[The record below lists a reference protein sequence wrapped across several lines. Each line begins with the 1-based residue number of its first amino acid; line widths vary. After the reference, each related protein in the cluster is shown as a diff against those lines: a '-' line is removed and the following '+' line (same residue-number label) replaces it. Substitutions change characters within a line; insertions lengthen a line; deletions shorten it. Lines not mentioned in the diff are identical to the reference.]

1 VRTILLSAALVFVL
15 AVIFTGPVGF
25 AQGTAGTPASS
36 SDAAR
41 SSSDGALVK
50 TYCATCH
57 NDRTRSGELSLENA
71 DLTNIPAHPE
81 LWEKVIRK
89 VRAGMMPPAGMPRP
103 DAATF
108 EAFVSRLETTIDRA
122 AAARPRPGRTALHRL
137 NRAEYANAI
146 RDLLSLEIDATALLP
161 PDDESSG
168 FDNIA
173 DVLTVSPSLMERYL
187 SAAWNISRIALGNL
201 NITPSTATY
210 RVRPDLSQ
218 DQQLEGLPPGTRG
231 GMKIEHTF
239 PVDAEYV
246 IKLRLWRNT
255 FDLMRGMEDPHDIE
269 IAMDGAR
276 LTVVTAGGRDDFGQM
291 AENPGTFGAELDR
304 RLTVRLPV
312 KAGTHT
318 IWATTVLKS
327 QAPRD
332 DLIKPFMRTT
342 IDGLDIMGDP
352 SVDRI
357 TIEGPYAATGPG
369 DTSSR
374 RKILQCRPATPV
386 QETTCAR
393 QILTSLA
400 RQAYRKPVDASTGDV
415 LMNFYARGRKNSPS
429 TSSGP
434 SRAESRDGDFER
446 GIESALQFILASPEF
461 LFRVETDPP
470 SRVALRRDESPAVY
484 RLGDLE
490 LASRLSFFLWSSLP
504 DEPLIALAAQGRLK
518 QPAVLEQQVRRM
530 LADPRSK
537 TLIDNFA
544 EQWLHLRNLKNS
556 NPDLGAFPD
565 FDDNLRQAMK
575 QETELFFDSIM
586 REDRSVVDLLN
597 ADYTFVNERLAR
609 HYGMPN
615 IYGSRFRRVQVS
627 NEARRG
633 LLGQASILT
642 VTSYPNRTSPVER
655 GKWILTNLLGVPP
668 QPPPPNVPPL
678 PDSGADGK
686 VVSLRER
693 MERHRASPVCAGCHR
708 VMDPIGFS
716 MENFDGIGRWRAKE
730 DGTAI
735 DASGT
740 LFTGAKLDGVS
751 ALRQEMTRRP
761 EVFVGVL
768 TERML
773 TYAVGRGL
781 EYYDMPAVRKIVQDA
796 RSTDYKFSSIVLGV
810 TRSVPFSMKETTATV
825 RETR

>member
-1 VRTILLSAALVFVL
+1 MSISRRITVRGVLTSALGAFVV
-15 AVIFTGPVGF
+15 AVLTSPTGS
-25 AQGTAGTPASS
+25 AQGSAPAAAVKAAAPAPRAAADASS
-36 SDAAR
+36 SQSVVTR
-41 SSSDGALVK
+41 
-50 TYCATCH
+50 YCITCH
-57 NDRTRSGELSLENA
+57 NDRTKTGELTLEHA
-71 DLTNIPAHPE
+71 DLADVPKSAE
-81 LWEKVIRK
+81 LWEKAIRK
-89 VRAGMMPPAGMPRP
+89 IRAGQMPPAGMPRP
-103 DAATF
+103 DAAAL
-108 EAFVSRLETTIDRA
+108 EGFVSYLETSIDRA
-122 AAARPRPGRTALHRL
+122 ADASPRPGRTALHRL

-146 RDLLSLEIDATALLP
+146 RDLLALEIDSTALLP

-187 SAAWNISRIALGNL
+187 SASWNISRMALGNL
-201 NITPSTATY
+201 KIQPSMVTH

-218 DQQLEGLPPGTRG
+218 DQHIEGLPPGTRG
-231 GMKIEHTF
+231 GMLVEHTF

-246 IKLRLWRNT
+246 IKLRMWRNT

-269 IAMDGAR
+269 IAMDGKR
-276 LTVVTAGGRDDFGQM
+276 LTVVTVGGREDFGTM

-304 RLTVRLPV
+304 KLTVRLPV

-318 IWATTVLKS
+318 LWATTVLKS

-332 DLIKPFMRTT
+332 DLIKPFIRTT
-342 IDGLDIMGDP
+342 VDGLDIMGDP

-357 TIEGPYAATGPG
+357 TVEGPFAATSPG
-369 DTSSR
+369 DTASR
-374 RKILQCRPATPV
+374 RKILSCKPAAAA
-386 QETTCAR
+386 QEQACAR

-400 RQAYRKPVDASTGDV
+400 RQAYRKPVDRATTDV
-415 LMNFYARGRKNSPS
+415 LMDFYARGRK
-429 TSSGP
+429 TG
-434 SRAESRDGDFER
+434 GTFER
-446 GIESALQFILASPEF
+446 GIESALQFVLASPEF
-461 LFRVETDPP
+461 LFRIEPDPATTP
-470 SRVALRRDESPAVY
+470 KGIY
-484 RLGDLE
+484 QLGDVA

-504 DEPLIALAAQGRLK
+504 DETLITLAAQGKLR
-518 QPAVLEQQVRRM
+518 QPAVFEQQVRRM

-537 TLIDNFA
+537 TLVDNFA

-575 QETELFFDSIM
+575 EETELFFNSIM
-586 REDRSVVDLLN
+586 REDRSVMDLLN

-615 IYGSRFRRVQVS
+615 IYGSRFRRVQVP
-627 NEARRG
+627 NETRRG

-668 QPPPPNVPPL
+668 QPPPPNVPTL
-678 PDSGADGK
+678 PEAGADGK
-686 VVSLRER
+686 VLSLRER
-693 MERHRASPVCAGCHR
+693 MEKHRANPVCAGCHR
-708 VMDPIGFS
+708 SMDPIGFA
-716 MENFDGIGRWRAKE
+716 MENFDGIGRWRVKE
-730 DGTAI
+730 DQQPI
-735 DASGT
+735 DATGT
-740 LFTGAKLDGVS
+740 LFTGAKIDGIS
-751 ALRQEMTRRP
+751 GLRREIAAHP

-773 TYAVGRGL
+773 TYALGRGL
-781 EYYDMPAVRKIVQDA
+781 ESYDMPAVRKIVHDA
-796 RSTDYKFSSIVLGV
+796 RATNYRFSAIVLGV
-810 TRSVPFSMKETTATV
+810 TRSVPFQMKETSLKV

>member
-1 VRTILLSAALVFVL
+1 
-15 AVIFTGPVGF
+15 VGL
-25 AQGTAGTPASS
+25 AQGTAGPAALPGNAERSS
-36 SDAAR
+36 SDA
-41 SSSDGALVK
+41 ALVK
-50 TYCATCH
+50 TYCSTCH
-57 NDRTRSGELSLENA
+57 NDRTRSGELSLEHA
-71 DLTNIPAHPE
+71 DLTNIAEHPE

-108 EAFVSRLETTIDRA
+108 EAFVTRLETTIDRA
-122 AAARPRPGRTALHRL
+122 AAASPRPGRTALHRL

-187 SAAWNISRIALGNL
+187 SASWNISRMALGNV

-218 DQQLEGLPPGTRG
+218 DQQLDGLPPGTRG

-276 LTVVTAGGRDDFGQM
+276 LTVVTAGGREDFGRM
-291 AENPGTFGAELDR
+291 AENPGTFGAELDG

-357 TIEGPYAATGPG
+357 TVEGPYNTSGPG
-369 DTSSR
+369 DTASR
-374 RKILQCRPATPV
+374 RKILQCRPTAA
-386 QETTCAR
+386 QETDCAR
-393 QILTSLA
+393 RILTTLA
-400 RQAYRKPVDASTGDV
+400 RQAYRKPVDASTADT
-415 LMNFYARGRKNSPS
+415 LMNFYARGRKN
-429 TSSGP
+429 
-434 SRAESRDGDFER
+434 GDFER

-461 LFRVETDPP
+461 LFRVESDPVKGNAP
-470 SRVALRRDESPAVY
+470 VY

-504 DEPLIALAAQGRLK
+504 DEPLIALAAQGKLK

-575 QETELFFDSIM
+575 EETELFFDSIM
-586 REDRSVVDLLN
+586 REDRSVMDLLN

-615 IYGSRFRRVQVS
+615 IYGSRFRRVQVP

-668 QPPPPNVPPL
+668 QPPPPNIPPL
-678 PDSGADGK
+678 PDNGADGK

-693 MERHRASPVCAGCHR
+693 MERHRSNPVCAGCHR

-730 DGTAI
+730 DGISI

-740 LFTGAKLDGVS
+740 LFTGAKLDGVN
-751 ALRQEMTRRP
+751 ALRQEMTKRP

-773 TYAVGRGL
+773 TYAIGRGL
-781 EYYDMPAVRKIVQDA
+781 EYYDLPAVRTIVQDA
-796 RSTDYKFSSIVLGV
+796 RSSNYKFSSIVLGV
-810 TRSVPFSMKETTATV
+810 TRSVPFQMKETTVSV

>member
-1 VRTILLSAALVFVL
+1 LSISRRITVRGVLTSALGAFVV
-15 AVIFTGPVGF
+15 AVLTSPTGS
-25 AQGTAGTPASS
+25 AQGSAPAAAVKAAAPAPRAAADASS
-36 SDAAR
+36 SQSVVTR
-41 SSSDGALVK
+41 
-50 TYCATCH
+50 YCITCH
-57 NDRTRSGELSLENA
+57 NDRTKTGELTLEHA
-71 DLTNIPAHPE
+71 DLADVPKSAE
-81 LWEKVIRK
+81 LWEKAIRK
-89 VRAGMMPPAGMPRP
+89 IRAGQMPPAGMPRP
-103 DAATF
+103 DAAAL
-108 EAFVSRLETTIDRA
+108 EGFVSYLETSIDRA
-122 AAARPRPGRTALHRL
+122 ADASPRPGRTALHRL

-146 RDLLSLEIDATALLP
+146 RDLLALEIDSTALLP

-187 SAAWNISRIALGNL
+187 SASWNISRMALGNL
-201 NITPSTATY
+201 KIQPSMVTH

-218 DQQLEGLPPGTRG
+218 DQHIEGLPPGTRG
-231 GMKIEHTF
+231 GMLVEHTF

-246 IKLRLWRNT
+246 IKLRMWRNT

-269 IAMDGAR
+269 IAMDGKR
-276 LTVVTAGGRDDFGQM
+276 LTVVTVGGREDFGTM

-304 RLTVRLPV
+304 KLTVRLPV

-318 IWATTVLKS
+318 LWATTVLKS

-332 DLIKPFMRTT
+332 DLIKPFIRTT
-342 IDGLDIMGDP
+342 VDGLDIMGDP

-357 TIEGPYAATGPG
+357 TVEGPFAATSPG
-369 DTSSR
+369 DTASR
-374 RKILQCRPATPV
+374 RKILSCKPAAAA
-386 QETTCAR
+386 QEQACAR

-400 RQAYRKPVDASTGDV
+400 RQAYRKPVDRATTDV
-415 LMNFYARGRKNSPS
+415 LMDFYARGRK
-429 TSSGP
+429 TG
-434 SRAESRDGDFER
+434 GTFER
-446 GIESALQFILASPEF
+446 GIESALQFVLASPEF
-461 LFRVETDPP
+461 LFRIEPDPATTP
-470 SRVALRRDESPAVY
+470 KGIY
-484 RLGDLE
+484 QLGDVA

-504 DEPLIALAAQGRLK
+504 DETLITLAAQGKLR
-518 QPAVLEQQVRRM
+518 QPAVFEQQVRRM

-537 TLIDNFA
+537 TLVDNFA

-575 QETELFFDSIM
+575 EETELFFNSIM
-586 REDRSVVDLLN
+586 REDRSVMDLLN

-615 IYGSRFRRVQVS
+615 IYGSRFRRVQVP
-627 NEARRG
+627 NETRRG

-668 QPPPPNVPPL
+668 QPPPPNVPTL
-678 PDSGADGK
+678 PEAGADGK
-686 VVSLRER
+686 VLSLRER
-693 MERHRASPVCAGCHR
+693 MEKHRANPVCAGCHR
-708 VMDPIGFS
+708 SMDPIGFA
-716 MENFDGIGRWRAKE
+716 MENFDGIGRWRVKE
-730 DGTAI
+730 DQQPI
-735 DASGT
+735 DATGT
-740 LFTGAKLDGVS
+740 LFTGAKIDGIS
-751 ALRQEMTRRP
+751 GLRREIAAHP

-773 TYAVGRGL
+773 TYALGRGL
-781 EYYDMPAVRKIVQDA
+781 ESYDMPAVRKIVHDA
-796 RSTDYKFSSIVLGV
+796 RATNYRFSAIVLGV
-810 TRSVPFSMKETTATV
+810 TRSVPFQMKETSLKV

>member
-1 VRTILLSAALVFVL
+1 
-15 AVIFTGPVGF
+15 
-25 AQGTAGTPASS
+25 
-36 SDAAR
+36 
-41 SSSDGALVK
+41 
-50 TYCATCH
+50 
-57 NDRTRSGELSLENA
+57 
-71 DLTNIPAHPE
+71 
-81 LWEKVIRK
+81 
-89 VRAGMMPPAGMPRP
+89 
-103 DAATF
+103 
-108 EAFVSRLETTIDRA
+108 
-122 AAARPRPGRTALHRL
+122 
-137 NRAEYANAI
+137 
-146 RDLLSLEIDATALLP
+146 LLSLEIDATALLP

-173 DVLTVSPSLMERYL
+173 DVLSVSPSLMERYL
-187 SAAWNISRIALGNL
+187 SASWNISRTALGNV

-218 DQQLEGLPPGTRG
+218 DGHIEGLPPGTRG
-231 GMKIEHTF
+231 GMAIEHTF

-269 IAMDGAR
+269 IAMDGKR
-276 LTVVTAGGRDDFGQM
+276 LTVVTAGGRDDFGRM
-291 AENPGTFGAELDR
+291 AENPGTFGADLDR

-312 KAGTHT
+312 TAGTHT

-357 TIEGPYAATGPG
+357 TIEGPYAASGPG
-369 DTSSR
+369 DTASR
-374 RKILQCRPATPV
+374 RKILKCRPTTPT
-386 QETTCAR
+386 QETSCAR
-393 QILTSLA
+393 DILTTLA
-400 RQAYRKPVDASTGDV
+400 RQAYRKPVDASTANV
-415 LMNFYARGRKNSPS
+415 LMDFYARGRK
-429 TSSGP
+429 SG
-434 SRAESRDGDFER
+434 GNFER

-461 LFRVETDPP
+461 LFRVEPDPVKA
-470 SRVALRRDESPAVY
+470 SSPVY
-484 RLGDLE
+484 QLGDIE

-504 DEPLIALAAQGRLK
+504 DEPLIALAAQGKLK
-518 QPAVLEQQVRRM
+518 QPGVLAQQVKRM

-565 FDDNLRQAMK
+565 FDDNLRQSMK
-575 QETELFFDSIM
+575 EETELFFDSIM
-586 REDRSVVDLLN
+586 REDRSVMDLLN

-609 HYGMPN
+609 HYGMQN
-615 IYGSRFRRVQVS
+615 VYGSRFRRVPVPD
-627 NEARRG
+627 ETRRG

-668 QPPPPNVPPL
+668 QPPPPNIPPL
-678 PDSGADGK
+678 PDSGANGK
-686 VVSLRER
+686 VLSLRQR
-693 MERHRASPVCAGCHR
+693 MEGHRANTVCAGCHR
-708 VMDPIGFS
+708 LMDPIGFA
-716 MENFDGIGRWRAKE
+716 MENFDGIGRWRTKE
-730 DGTAI
+730 DGAAI

-740 LFTGAKLDGVS
+740 LFTGAKLDGVNG
-751 ALRQEMTRRP
+751 LRQELSRRP

-781 EYYDMPAVRKIVQDA
+781 EYYDMPAVRTIVQDA
-796 RSTDYKFSSIVLGV
+796 RSSQYRFSSIVLGV
-810 TRSVPFSMKETTATV
+810 VRSVPFQMKETTRAPAPATV
-825 RETR
+825 KETR

>member
-1 VRTILLSAALVFVL
+1 MRTALFSAAVILVVVAGF
-15 AVIFTGPVGF
+15 AGRTGS
-25 AQGTAGTPASS
+25 AQGTATLAAAPASH
-36 SDAAR
+36 A
-41 SSSDGALVK
+41 ALVK

-57 NDRTRSGELSLENA
+57 SDRTRSGELSLEHA
-71 DLTNIPAHPE
+71 DLADVPRNAE
-81 LWEKVIRK
+81 MWEKVIRK

-103 DAATF
+103 DAATLD
-108 EAFVSRLETTIDRA
+108 AFVTHIETTIDRA
-122 AAARPRPGRTALHRL
+122 AAANPRPGRTALHRL

-187 SAAWNISRIALGNL
+187 SASWNISRTALGNV
-201 NITPSTATY
+201 NITPGTVTY

-218 DQQLEGLPPGTRG
+218 DQHIDGMPPGTRG
-231 GMKIEHTF
+231 GMKVEHTF
-239 PVDAEYV
+239 PVDGEYV
-246 IKLRLWRNT
+246 IRLRMWRNT

-269 IAMDGAR
+269 MAIDGTR
-276 LTVVTAGGRDDFGQM
+276 LTVVTVGGRDDFGRM
-291 AENPGTFGAELDR
+291 AENPGTFGADLDR

-327 QAPRD
+327 HAPRD
-332 DLIKPFMRTT
+332 DLIKPFIRTT
-342 IDGLDIMGDP
+342 VDGLDIMGDP

-357 TIEGPYAATGPG
+357 TIEGPYAAAGPG
-369 DTSSR
+369 DSASR
-374 RKILQCRPATPV
+374 RKILSCKPASTA
-386 QETTCAR
+386 QEPACAR
-393 QILTSLA
+393 QILTTLA
-400 RQAYRKPVDASTGDV
+400 RQAYRKPVDKATTDL
-415 LMNFYARGRKNSPS
+415 LMDFYAKGRE
-429 TSSGP
+429 SGGHF
-434 SRAESRDGDFER
+434 DR

-461 LFRVETDPP
+461 LFRVEPDPP
-470 SRVALRRDESPAVY
+470 ARSSAAQVY
-484 RLGDLE
+484 QLDDHR

-504 DEPLIALAAQGRLK
+504 DEQLIAVAAQGKLK

-530 LADPRSK
+530 LADRRSK

-556 NPDLGAFPD
+556 NPDLSAFPD

-575 QETELFFDSIM
+575 EETELFFDSIM
-586 REDRSVVDLLN
+586 REDRSVMDLLN

-609 HYGMPN
+609 HYGIPN
-615 IYGSRFRRVQVS
+615 IYGSRFRRVAVP

-668 QPPPPNVPPL
+668 QPPPPNIPPL
-678 PDSGADGK
+678 PEGGTEGK
-686 VVSLRER
+686 IVSLRER
-693 MERHRASPVCAGCHR
+693 MERHRANPVCAGCHR
-708 VMDPIGFS
+708 AMDPIGFA
-716 MENFDGIGRWRAKE
+716 MENFDGIGRWRARE
-730 DGTAI
+730 DGQAI

-740 LFTGAKLDGVS
+740 LFTGAKLDGVNG
-751 ALRQEMTRRP
+751 LRQELVRRP
-761 EVFVGVL
+761 DVFVGVL

-781 EYYDMPAVRKIVQDA
+781 EHYDMPAVRSIVRQA
-796 RSTDYKFSSIVLGV
+796 RANDYRFSSIVLGV
-810 TRSVPFSMKETTATV
+810 ARSVPFQMKETAV
-825 RETR
+825 VVKETR

>member
-1 VRTILLSAALVFVL
+1 LRTALFSAAAALVLAAVL
-15 AVIFTGPVGF
+15 AGPTGS
-25 AQGTAGTPASS
+25 AQGTSVPAASAS
-36 SDAAR
+36 ASHA
-41 SSSDGALVK
+41 ALVK
-50 TYCATCH
+50 TYCAACH
-57 NDRTRSGELSLENA
+57 SDRTRSGELSLEHA
-71 DLTNIPAHPE
+71 DLTDIPGHAE
-81 LWEKVIRK
+81 MWEKVIRK

-103 DAATF
+103 DAATLD
-108 EAFVSRLETTIDRA
+108 AFVTHLETTIDRA
-122 AAARPRPGRTALHRL
+122 AAASPRPGRTALHRL

-187 SAAWNISRIALGNL
+187 SASWNISRTALGNV
-201 NITPSTATY
+201 NITPGTVTY

-218 DQQLEGLPPGTRG
+218 DQHIDGLPPGTRG

-239 PVDAEYV
+239 PVDGEYV
-246 IKLRLWRNT
+246 IRLRMWRNT

-276 LTVVTAGGRDDFGQM
+276 LTVVTVGGRDDFGRM
-291 AENPGTFGAELDR
+291 AENPGTFGADLDR

-318 IWATTVLKS
+318 IWATTALKS
-327 QAPRD
+327 HAPRD
-332 DLIKPFMRTT
+332 DLIKPFIRTT
-342 IDGLDIMGDP
+342 VDGLDIMGDP

-357 TIEGPYAATGPG
+357 TIEGPYAAAGPG
-369 DTSSR
+369 DSASR
-374 RKILQCRPATPV
+374 RKILSCTPSSAA
-386 QETTCAR
+386 QETGCAR
-393 QILTSLA
+393 QILTALA
-400 RQAYRKPVDASTGDV
+400 RQAYRKPVDTATTDV
-415 LMNFYARGRKNSPS
+415 LMDFYAKGRKR
-429 TSSGP
+429 GGHF
-434 SRAESRDGDFER
+434 DR

-461 LFRVETDPP
+461 LFRVEPDPP
-470 SRVALRRDESPAVY
+470 SRSALRRDVPSVEVY
-484 RLGDLE
+484 QLGDLA
-490 LASRLSFFLWSSLP
+490 LASRLSFFLWSSVP
-504 DEPLIALAAQGRLK
+504 DEQLIAVAAQGRLRR
-518 QPAVLEQQVRRM
+518 PAVLEQQVRRM
-530 LADPRSK
+530 LADRRSK

-565 FDDNLRQAMK
+565 FDDNLRQAMRE
-575 QETELFFDSIM
+575 ETELFFDSIM
-586 REDRSVVDLLN
+586 REDRSVMDLLN

-609 HYGMPN
+609 HYGIPN
-615 IYGSRFRRVQVS
+615 IYGSRFRRVQVP

-668 QPPPPNVPPL
+668 QPPPPNIPPL
-678 PDSGADGK
+678 PEGGTEGTI
-686 VVSLRER
+686 VSLRER
-693 MERHRASPVCAGCHR
+693 MERHRANPVCAGCHR
-708 VMDPIGFS
+708 AMDPIGFA
-716 MENFDGIGRWRAKE
+716 MENFDGIGRWRGRE
-730 DGTAI
+730 DGQPI

-740 LFTGAKLDGVS
+740 LFTGAKLDGVNG
-751 ALRQEMTRRP
+751 LRQELVRRP
-761 EVFVGVL
+761 DVFVGVL

-781 EYYDMPAVRKIVQDA
+781 EHYDMPAVRKIVREA
-796 RSTDYKFSSIVLGV
+796 RASNYRFSSIVLGV
-810 TRSVPFSMKETTATV
+810 ARSVPFQMKETTV
-825 RETR
+825 VVKETR

>member
-1 VRTILLSAALVFVL
+1 LSISRRITVRGVLTSALGAFVV
-15 AVIFTGPVGF
+15 AVLTSPTGS
-25 AQGTAGTPASS
+25 AQGSAPAAAVKAAAPAPRATADASS
-36 SDAAR
+36 SQSVVTR
-41 SSSDGALVK
+41 
-50 TYCATCH
+50 YCITCH
-57 NDRTRSGELSLENA
+57 NDRTKTGELTLEHA
-71 DLTNIPAHPE
+71 DLADVPKSAE
-81 LWEKVIRK
+81 LWEKAIRK
-89 VRAGMMPPAGMPRP
+89 IRAGQMPPAGMPRP
-103 DAATF
+103 DAAAL
-108 EAFVSRLETTIDRA
+108 EGFVSYLETSIDRA
-122 AAARPRPGRTALHRL
+122 ADASPRPGRTALHRL

-146 RDLLSLEIDATALLP
+146 RDLLALEIDSTALLP

-187 SAAWNISRIALGNL
+187 SASWNISRMALGNL
-201 NITPSTATY
+201 KIQPSMVTH

-218 DQQLEGLPPGTRG
+218 DQHIEGLPPGTRG
-231 GMKIEHTF
+231 GMLVEHTF

-246 IKLRLWRNT
+246 IKLRMWRNT

-269 IAMDGAR
+269 IAMDGKR
-276 LTVVTAGGRDDFGQM
+276 LTVVTVGGREDFGTM

-304 RLTVRLPV
+304 KLTVRLPV

-318 IWATTVLKS
+318 LWATTVLKS

-332 DLIKPFMRTT
+332 DLIKPFIRTT
-342 IDGLDIMGDP
+342 VDGLDIMGDP

-357 TIEGPYAATGPG
+357 TVEGPFAATSPG
-369 DTSSR
+369 DTASR
-374 RKILQCRPATPV
+374 RKILSCKPAAAA
-386 QETTCAR
+386 QEQACAR

-400 RQAYRKPVDASTGDV
+400 RQAYRKPVDRATTDV
-415 LMNFYARGRKNSPS
+415 LMDFYARGRK
-429 TSSGP
+429 TG
-434 SRAESRDGDFER
+434 GTFER
-446 GIESALQFILASPEF
+446 GIESALQFVLASPEF
-461 LFRVETDPP
+461 LFRIEPDPATTP
-470 SRVALRRDESPAVY
+470 KGIY
-484 RLGDLE
+484 QLGDVA

-504 DEPLIALAAQGRLK
+504 DETLITLAAQGKLR
-518 QPAVLEQQVRRM
+518 QPAVFEQQVRRM

-537 TLIDNFA
+537 TLVDNFA

-575 QETELFFDSIM
+575 EETELFFNSIM
-586 REDRSVVDLLN
+586 REDRSVMDLLN

-615 IYGSRFRRVQVS
+615 IYGSRFRRVQVP
-627 NEARRG
+627 NETRRG

-668 QPPPPNVPPL
+668 QPPPPNVPTL
-678 PDSGADGK
+678 PEAGADGK
-686 VVSLRER
+686 VLSLRER
-693 MERHRASPVCAGCHR
+693 MEKHRANPVCAGCHR
-708 VMDPIGFS
+708 SMDPIGFA
-716 MENFDGIGRWRAKE
+716 MENFDGIGRWRVKE
-730 DGTAI
+730 DQQPI
-735 DASGT
+735 DATGT
-740 LFTGAKLDGVS
+740 LFTGAKIDGIS
-751 ALRQEMTRRP
+751 GLRREIAAHP

-773 TYAVGRGL
+773 TYALGRGL
-781 EYYDMPAVRKIVQDA
+781 ESYDMPAVRKIVHDA
-796 RSTDYKFSSIVLGV
+796 RATNYRFSAIVLGV
-810 TRSVPFSMKETTATV
+810 TRSVPFQMKETSLKV

>member
-1 VRTILLSAALVFVL
+1 
-15 AVIFTGPVGF
+15 
-25 AQGTAGTPASS
+25 
-36 SDAAR
+36 
-41 SSSDGALVK
+41 
-50 TYCATCH
+50 
-57 NDRTRSGELSLENA
+57 
-71 DLTNIPAHPE
+71 
-81 LWEKVIRK
+81 
-89 VRAGMMPPAGMPRP
+89 MMPPAGMPRP

-108 EAFVSRLETTIDRA
+108 EAFVSGLETTIDRA
-122 AAARPRPGRTALHRL
+122 AAVRPRPGRTALHRL

-187 SAAWNISRIALGNL
+187 SASWNVSRTALGNV

-276 LTVVTAGGRDDFGQM
+276 LTVVTAGGRDDFGRM

-304 RLTVRLPV
+304 QLTVRLPV
-312 KAGTHT
+312 QAGTHT

-357 TIEGPYAATGPG
+357 TIEGPYATSGPG
-369 DTSSR
+369 DTASR
-374 RKILQCRPATPV
+374 RKILLCRPTLREPQGRPEQSRGTTAA
-386 QETTCAR
+386 QETACAR
-393 QILTSLA
+393 QIVTTLA
-400 RQAYRKPVDASTGDV
+400 RQAYRKPVDASTADV
-415 LMNFYARGRKNSPS
+415 LMDFYARGRQN
-429 TSSGP
+429 
-434 SRAESRDGDFER
+434 GDFER

-461 LFRVETDPP
+461 LFRVESDPVKGG
-470 SRVALRRDESPAVY
+470 SSVY

-504 DEPLIALAAQGRLK
+504 DEPLIALAAQGKLK

-544 EQWLHLRNLKNS
+544 EQWLHLRNLKTS

-586 REDRSVVDLLN
+586 REDRSVMDLLN

-615 IYGSRFRRVQVS
+615 IYGSRFRRVPVPTES
-627 NEARRG
+627 RRG

-668 QPPPPNVPPL
+668 QPPPPNIPPL
-678 PDSGADGK
+678 PDNGADGK

-693 MERHRASPVCAGCHR
+693 MERHRSNPVCAGCHR

-730 DGTAI
+730 DGIAI

-740 LFTGAKLDGVS
+740 LFTGAKLDGVN

-761 EVFVGVL
+761 DVFVGVL

-810 TRSVPFSMKETTATV
+810 TRSVPFQMKEATVPV

>member
-1 VRTILLSAALVFVL
+1 MSISRRNTVRGVLTSAVGAFVV
-15 AVIFTGPVGF
+15 AVLTSPTGS
-25 AQGTAGTPASS
+25 AQGSAPAAAVKAPAPAPRATADASS
-36 SDAAR
+36 SR
-41 SSSDGALVK
+41 SVV
-50 TYCATCH
+50 TRYCITCH
-57 NDRTRSGELSLENA
+57 NDRTKTGELTLEHA
-71 DLTNIPAHPE
+71 DLADVPKSAE
-81 LWEKVIRK
+81 LWEKAIRK
-89 VRAGMMPPAGMPRP
+89 IRAGQMPPAGMPRP
-103 DAATF
+103 DAAAL
-108 EAFVSRLETTIDRA
+108 EGFVSYLETSIDRA
-122 AAARPRPGRTALHRL
+122 ADANPRPGRTALHRL

-146 RDLLSLEIDATALLP
+146 RDLLALEIDSTALLP

-187 SAAWNISRIALGNL
+187 SASWNISRMALGNL
-201 NITPSTATY
+201 KIQPSMVTH

-218 DQQLEGLPPGTRG
+218 DQHIEGLPPGTRG
-231 GMKIEHTF
+231 GMLVEHTF

-246 IKLRLWRNT
+246 IKLRMWRNT

-269 IAMDGAR
+269 IAMDGKR
-276 LTVVTAGGRDDFGQM
+276 LTVVTVGGREDFGTM

-304 RLTVRLPV
+304 KLTVRLPV

-318 IWATTVLKS
+318 LWATTVLKS

-332 DLIKPFMRTT
+332 DLIKPFIRTT
-342 IDGLDIMGDP
+342 VDGLDIMGDP

-357 TIEGPYAATGPG
+357 TVEGPFAATSPG
-369 DTSSR
+369 DTPSR
-374 RKILQCRPATPV
+374 RKILSCKPAAAA
-386 QETTCAR
+386 QEQACAR

-400 RQAYRKPVDASTGDV
+400 RQAYRKPVDRATTNV
-415 LMNFYARGRKNSPS
+415 LMDFYARGRK
-429 TSSGP
+429 TG
-434 SRAESRDGDFER
+434 GTFER
-446 GIESALQFILASPEF
+446 GIESALQFVLASPEF
-461 LFRVETDPP
+461 LFRIEPDPATTP
-470 SRVALRRDESPAVY
+470 KGIY
-484 RLGDLE
+484 QLGDVA

-504 DEPLIALAAQGRLK
+504 DETLITLAAQGKLR
-518 QPAVLEQQVRRM
+518 QPAVFEQQVRRM

-537 TLIDNFA
+537 TLVDNFA

-575 QETELFFDSIM
+575 EETELFFNSIM
-586 REDRSVVDLLN
+586 REDRSVMDLLN

-615 IYGSRFRRVQVS
+615 IYGSRFRRVQVPS
-627 NEARRG
+627 ETRRG

-668 QPPPPNVPPL
+668 QPPPPNVPTL
-678 PDSGADGK
+678 PEAGADGK
-686 VVSLRER
+686 VLSLRER
-693 MERHRASPVCAGCHR
+693 MEKHRANPVCAGCHR
-708 VMDPIGFS
+708 SMDPIGFA
-716 MENFDGIGRWRAKE
+716 MENFDGIGRWRVKE
-730 DGTAI
+730 DQQPI
-735 DASGT
+735 DATGT
-740 LFTGAKLDGVS
+740 LFTGAKIDGIS
-751 ALRQEMTRRP
+751 GLRREIAAHP

-773 TYAVGRGL
+773 TYALGRGL
-781 EYYDMPAVRKIVQDA
+781 ESYDMPAVRKIVHDA
-796 RSTDYKFSSIVLGV
+796 RATNYRFSAIVLGV
-810 TRSVPFSMKETTATV
+810 TRSVPFQMKETSLKV

>member
-1 VRTILLSAALVFVL
+1 MRTLLLSAALAFVL
-15 AVIFTGPVGF
+15 AVVLVGPPGS
-25 AQGTAGTPASS
+25 AQGTAASS
-36 SDAAR
+36 NAAT
-41 SSSDGALVK
+41 SSPDTALVK

-57 NDRTRSGELSLENA
+57 NDRTRSGEMSLEHA
-71 DLTNIPAHPE
+71 DLTNIPQHPE

-103 DAATF
+103 DAATL
-108 EAFVSRLETTIDRA
+108 EAFVGHLETAIDRA
-122 AAARPRPGRTALHRL
+122 AAASPRPGRTALHRL

-187 SAAWNISRIALGNL
+187 SASWNISRAALGNV

-218 DQQLEGLPPGTRG
+218 DQHLEGLPPGTRG
-231 GMKIEHTF
+231 GMTIAHTF
-239 PVDAEYV
+239 PVDGEYI
-246 IKLRLWRNT
+246 IKLRMWRNT

-276 LTVVTAGGRDDFGQM
+276 LTVVTAGGRDDFGRM
-291 AENPGTFGAELDR
+291 AENPGTFGADLDR

-327 QAPRD
+327 HAPRD
-332 DLIKPFMRTT
+332 DLIKPFIKTT

-357 TIEGPYAATGPG
+357 TIEGPYAVAGSG
-369 DTSSR
+369 DSASR
-374 RKILQCRPATPV
+374 RKILQCRPSRRSS
-386 QETTCAR
+386 QEIEASEVGCAR
-393 QILTSLA
+393 RILTTLA
-400 RQAYRKPVDASTGDV
+400 RQAYRKPVDPATADV
-415 LMNFYARGRKNSPS
+415 LMNFYARGRKS
-429 TSSGP
+429 
-434 SRAESRDGDFER
+434 GDFER

-461 LFRVETDPP
+461 LFRVEPDPA
-470 SRVALRRDESPAVY
+470 RGSPPVY

-504 DEPLIALAAQGRLK
+504 DEPLIALAAQGKLK
-518 QPAVLEQQVRRM
+518 QPAVLEQQVKRM

-537 TLIDNFA
+537 TLIENFA
-544 EQWLHLRNLKNS
+544 EQWLHLRNLKNA

-575 QETELFFDSIM
+575 EETELFFDSIM
-586 REDRSVVDLLN
+586 REDRSVMDLLN

-615 IYGSRFRRVQVS
+615 IYGSRFRRVQVP

-668 QPPPPNVPPL
+668 QPPPPNIPPL

-686 VVSLRER
+686 VVSLRQR
-693 MERHRASPVCAGCHR
+693 MERHRANAVCAGCHR
-708 VMDPIGFS
+708 VMDPIGFA
-716 MENFDGIGRWRAKE
+716 MENFDGIGRWRATE
-730 DGTAI
+730 DGAAI

-740 LFTGAKLDGVS
+740 LFTGAKLDGVN
-751 ALRQEMTRRP
+751 ALRQEMTKRP

-781 EYYDMPAVRKIVQDA
+781 EYYDMPAVRTILRDA
-796 RSTDYKFSSIVLGV
+796 RSTDYRFSSIVLGV
-810 TRSVPFSMKETTATV
+810 ARSVPFQMKDSTVPVKET
-825 RETR
+825 R

>member
-1 VRTILLSAALVFVL
+1 VRTVLLSAVLAFVL
-15 AVIFTGPVGF
+15 AVASVGPPGF
-25 AQGTAGTPASS
+25 AQGAGAPSPAAVASS
-36 SDAAR
+36 SHA
-41 SSSDGALVK
+41 ALVK
-50 TYCATCH
+50 TYCVTCH
-57 NDRTRSGELSLENA
+57 NDRTRSGELSLEHA
-71 DLTNIPAHPE
+71 DLTDIPTHAD

-103 DAATF
+103 EAATL
-108 EAFVSRLETTIDRA
+108 EAFVGHLESTIDRA
-122 AAARPRPGRTALHRL
+122 AAASPRPGRTALHRL

-146 RDLLSLEIDATALLP
+146 RDLLSLQIDATALLP

-187 SAAWNISRIALGNL
+187 SASWNISRLALGNV

-218 DQQLEGLPPGTRG
+218 DQHIEGLPPGTRG

-239 PVDAEYV
+239 PVDGEYV

-269 IAMDGAR
+269 IALDGAR
-276 LTVVTAGGRDDFGQM
+276 LTMVTAGGREDFGRM
-291 AENPGTFGAELDR
+291 AENPGTFGADLDR

-327 QAPRD
+327 HAPRD
-332 DLIKPFMRTT
+332 DLIKPFIRTT

-357 TIEGPYAATGPG
+357 TIEGPYAVAAPG
-369 DTSSR
+369 DSASR
-374 RKILQCRPATPV
+374 RKILQCRPTAAA
-386 QETTCAR
+386 QETGCAR
-393 QILTSLA
+393 RILTSLA
-400 RQAYRKPVDASTGDV
+400 RQAYRKPVDPATTET
-415 LMNFYARGRKNSPS
+415 LMNFYARGRKAGN
-429 TSSGP
+429 
-434 SRAESRDGDFER
+434 FER

-461 LFRVETDPP
+461 LFRVEPDPADGRP
-470 SRVALRRDESPAVY
+470 SVTGGRPPADSARIY

-504 DEPLIALAAQGRLK
+504 DEQLIALAAQGRLK

-575 QETELFFDSIM
+575 EETELFFDSIM
-586 REDRSVVDLLN
+586 REDRSVMDLLN

-615 IYGSRFRRVQVS
+615 IYGSRFRRVQVP

-668 QPPPPNVPPL
+668 QPPPPNIPPL
-678 PDSGADGK
+678 PDSGAGGK
-686 VVSLRER
+686 VMSLRQR
-693 MERHRASPVCAGCHR
+693 MEGHRANTVCAGCHR
-708 VMDPIGFS
+708 LMDPIGFA
-716 MENFDGIGRWRAKE
+716 MENFDGTGRWRTKE
-730 DGTAI
+730 DGSAI
-735 DASGT
+735 DVSGT
-740 LFTGAKLDGVS
+740 LFTGAKLDGVNG
-751 ALRQEMTRRP
+751 LRQELTRRP

-781 EYYDMPAVRKIVQDA
+781 EHYDMPAVRTIVRDA
-796 RSTDYKFSSIVLGV
+796 RSSQYRFSSIVLGV
-810 TRSVPFSMKETTATV
+810 ARSVPFQMKETTRASAPVTAK
-825 RETR
+825 ETR

>member
-1 VRTILLSAALVFVL
+1 
-15 AVIFTGPVGF
+15 
-25 AQGTAGTPASS
+25 
-36 SDAAR
+36 
-41 SSSDGALVK
+41 
-50 TYCATCH
+50 
-57 NDRTRSGELSLENA
+57 LSLEHA
-71 DLTNIPAHPE
+71 DLTDIPRHAD

-103 DAATF
+103 DAATLD
-108 EAFVSRLETTIDRA
+108 AFVGQLETTIDRA
-122 AAARPRPGRTALHRL
+122 AAASPRPGRTALHRL

-187 SAAWNISRIALGNL
+187 SASWNISRMALGNV

-218 DQQLEGLPPGTRG
+218 DQHIEGLPPGTRG
-231 GMKIEHTF
+231 GMKIDHTF
-239 PVDAEYV
+239 PVDGEYV

-269 IAMDGAR
+269 IAMDGTR
-276 LTVVTAGGRDDFGQM
+276 LTVATAGGRDDFGRM
-291 AENPGTFGAELDR
+291 AENPGTFGADLDR

-327 QAPRD
+327 HATRD
-332 DLIKPFMRTT
+332 DLIKPFIKTT

-374 RKILQCRPATPV
+374 RKILQCRPTAA
-386 QETTCAR
+386 QETGCAR
-393 QILTSLA
+393 QILTTLA
-400 RQAYRKPVDASTGDV
+400 RQAYRKPVDPATADT
-415 LMNFYARGRKNSPS
+415 LMDFYARGRK
-429 TSSGP
+429 SGGQF
-434 SRAESRDGDFER
+434 DR
-446 GIESALQFILASPEF
+446 GIESALQFILASPDF
-461 LFRVETDPP
+461 LFRVEPGPANRT
-470 SRVALRRDESPAVY
+470 SPVY

-490 LASRLSFFLWSSLP
+490 LASRLSFFLWSSIP
-504 DEPLIALAAQGRLK
+504 DEPLIALAAQGKLK

-575 QETELFFDSIM
+575 EETELFFDSIM
-586 REDRSVVDLLN
+586 REDRSVMDLLN

-615 IYGSRFRRVQVS
+615 IYGSRFRRVQVP

-678 PDSGADGK
+678 PDNGADGK
-686 VVSLRER
+686 VLSLRER
-693 MERHRASPVCAGCHR
+693 MERHRANPVCAGCHR
-708 VMDPIGFS
+708 VMDPIGFA
-716 MENFDGIGRWRAKE
+716 MENFDGTGRWRAKE
-730 DGTAI
+730 DGAPI

-740 LFTGAKLDGVS
+740 LFTGAKLDGVN
-751 ALRQEMTRRP
+751 ALRQELTRRP
-761 EVFVGVL
+761 DVFVGVL

-781 EYYDMPAVRKIVQDA
+781 EYYDMPAVRKIVEDA
-796 RSTDYKFSSIVLGV
+796 RSTDYRFSSIVLGV
-810 TRSVPFSMKETTATV
+810 ARSVPFQMKETTVTV
-825 RETR
+825 KETR